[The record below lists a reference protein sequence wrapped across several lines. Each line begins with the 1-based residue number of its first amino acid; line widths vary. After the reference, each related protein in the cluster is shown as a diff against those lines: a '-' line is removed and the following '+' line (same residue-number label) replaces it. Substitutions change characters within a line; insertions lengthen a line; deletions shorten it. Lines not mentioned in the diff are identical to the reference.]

1 MKYQMVDQKG
11 KDVGKVD
18 LNDKVFAADVRE
30 DLVHLAITAQLGAK
44 RAASAHVKNRSAVA
58 GGGAK
63 PYRQKGT
70 GHARQGTIRAGHYR
84 GGGVI
89 FGPSKDRNYTKN
101 IPRKVRRQALLS
113 CLTDK
118 VRRDDLKVLD
128 KIEFTE
134 FKTKDV
140 ASMLGDLGLKDTK
153 VLFLTDE
160 KNDFFA
166 RSSRNIPDVKVLY
179 AGSVNVFDLVY
190 HDNLVIT
197 KGAADY
203 LGEVYGK

>member
-1 MKYQMVDQKG
+1 MKYQIVDQKG
-11 KDVGKVD
+11 KDIGKVD
-18 LNDKVFAADVRE
+18 LNDKVFAADIRE
-30 DLVHLAITAQLGAK
+30 DLVHLAVTAQLGAK

-89 FGPSKDRNYTKN
+89 FGPSNDRNYTKK
-101 IPRKVRRQALLS
+101 IPRKVRRQALIS

-118 VRRDDLKVLD
+118 VKQENLKVLD
-128 KIEFTE
+128 KIEFSE
-134 FKTKDV
+134 YKTKDF
-140 ASMLGDLGLKDTK
+140 ASILRDLELSDQK

-160 KNDFFA
+160 KNDYFV
-166 RSSRNIPDVKVLY
+166 RSSQNIPDVKVLY
-179 AGSVNVFDLVY
+179 AGSVNVYDLVY